1 MPTSKP
7 IPAVLTLVRA
17 TLLEAWRTRLLLIWL
32 VAILTAV
39 LVAGFG
45 AQLALTESAR
55 FRLVWLGVG
64 LRLAALAL
72 LTFFFA
78 SSLLRERDERRTE
91 FVLSFALARHHYLL
105 AKLLA
110 AAILAALFA
119 ASAAGILLLAEARA
133 TAWGMTLWLELIL
146 IAALAIFASMTLSSI
161 AAALSFVFTFY
172 LLARM
177 WPALVY
183 LSSVSPFADQYATLG
198 AAARMFGML
207 LPRVDLYTRSE
218 WLLGAAQDIA
228 PMAIVHAFA
237 YVILLLAAAL
247 IDLRRREI

>member
-1 MPTSKP
+1 MPTSKS

-32 VAILTAV
+32 VIILTAV

-72 LTFFFA
+72 LTFFLAA
-78 SSLLRERDERRTE
+78 SILRERDERRAE
-91 FVLSFALARHHYLL
+91 FVLSFALARRDYLL
-105 AKLLA
+105 AKLIA

-119 ASAAGILLLAEARA
+119 ASAAGVLLLADARVA
-133 TAWGMTLWLELIL
+133 AWGATLWLELIL
-146 IAALAIFASMTLSSI
+146 IATLAIFASMTLSSL

-177 WPALVY
+177 WPGLIY

-198 AAARMFGML
+198 AAARAFGML
-207 LPRVDLYTRSE
+207 LPRVDLYARSE
-218 WLLGAAQDIA
+218 WLLGSAHNVA
-228 PMAIVHAFA
+228 PMAILHALA
-237 YVILLLAAAL
+237 YVALLLAAAL

>member
-7 IPAVLTLVRA
+7 VPAVLMLVRA
-17 TLLEAWRTRLLLIWL
+17 TLLEAWRTRILLVWLAVVLI
-32 VAILTAV
+32 AV
-39 LVAGFG
+39 LIAGFG

-64 LRLAALAL
+64 LRLAALVL
-72 LTFFFA
+72 LTFFVA

-91 FVLSFALARHHYLL
+91 FILGFALARRDYLL
-105 AKLLA
+105 AKLIA
-110 AAILAALFA
+110 AAMLAALFA
-119 ASAAGILLLAEARA
+119 ASAAGVLLFAEARVA
-133 TAWGMTLWLELIL
+133 AWGMTLWLELIL
-146 IAALAIFASMTLSSI
+146 IAALAIFASMTMSSI

-172 LLARM
+172 LLARI
-177 WPALVY
+177 WPGLVY

-198 AAARMFGML
+198 AAARMFGTL

-218 WLLGAAQDIA
+218 WLLGAPADIA

-237 YVILLLAAAL
+237 YGVLLLAAAL
-247 IDLRRREI
+247 IDLRRREV